1 MWISKKKFN
10 QMMAEAV
17 EKEREREVMYRFMDE
32 MHMKTAKMEDIIL
45 HLEDEITELRHIVH
59 SRVPVG
65 KKQLNG

>member
-17 EKEREREVMYRFMDE
+17 EKERDKEMFYRFADDTQKRMN
-32 MHMKTAKMEDIIL
+32 M
-45 HLEDEITELRHIVH
+45 LEDKVAELEHIVH
-59 SRVPVG
+59 SRPVG

>member
-17 EKEREREVMYRFMDE
+17 EKERDKEMFYRFADE
-32 MHMKTAKMEDIIL
+32 TQKRMNM
-45 HLEDEITELRHIVH
+45 LEDKLGELEHIVH
-59 SRVPVG
+59 SNTR

>member
-17 EKEREREVMYRFMDE
+17 EKERDREMFYRFVDDVQIRLS
-32 MHMKTAKMEDIIL
+32 K
-45 HLEDEITELRHIVH
+45 LEDQVERNTQDIQNNRHYIA
-59 SRVPVG
+59 PPTG

>member
-32 MHMKTAKMEDIIL
+32 THCNMRKVEDDIL
-45 HLEDEITELRHIVH
+45 RIEDQIKELYHIV
-59 SRVPVG
+59 STQVPVG

>member
-17 EKEREREVMYRFMDE
+17 EKERDKEMFYRFADDIQMRLGR
-32 MHMKTAKMEDIIL
+32 MEDKIAELEHIL
-45 HLEDEITELRHIVH
+45 H
-59 SRVPVG
+59 SRPTG

>member
-17 EKEREREVMYRFMDE
+17 EKERDKEMLYRFMDE
-32 MHMKTAKMEDIIL
+32 MHCRMNK
-45 HLEDEITELRHIVH
+45 LEDMNIQLEEEVAKLQHIVH
-59 SRVPVG
+59 SRPVG